1 LNPYL
6 NPESRVISCQGN
18 PLRRFFHLP
27 ANTAKGIGKKFPGRK
42 MKHVVGSNQAFRQ
55 DQVAALHLKCHNPFS
70 TDELI
75 DPRFPTKI
83 SPYNYF
89 LFIAPI

>member
-6 NPESRVISCQGN
+6 NPESRAISCQGN
-18 PLRRFFHLP
+18 LLRRFFHLP

-42 MKHVVGSNQAFRQ
+42 RSMSLAVIQAFRQ

-70 TDELI
+70 TDVLI

-89 LFIAPI
+89 LFIALI